1 MDDYWTGKS
10 GNAKHLR
17 LLTKSEE
24 WLAWE
29 DKDADPS
36 DPSSA
41 RIAGA
46 RSRVEEALLQSIH
59 STNLVVLLGSGA
71 SFCAK
76 NATGAAAPSMAG
88 LWHAVRENA
97 SEGDILGGYD
107 DFDDIVRD
115 VTGKSPVKTP
125 DGKVIAG
132 DIEALLSLCKMKLE
146 LMNVSARDEEKIDP
160 KGAILKLTDFIEKAE
175 KTILRQVD
183 FVNGETELTA
193 HKGLVQKLAK
203 RAVEKPRVKLFTTN
217 YDLCLEEASSRL
229 GVILVDGF
237 SHSAEQRFNRDHFHH
252 DIVRRPTSGTKA
264 DYIDGVFHLYKL
276 HGSVDWRRRPDGIVI
291 RSRSTDAKTLK
302 PVLIYPRSTKYQEA
316 FETPYLDMFAA
327 LQAALRE
334 PDTTV
339 IVSGFG
345 FADDHISSPIWSALE
360 SNLGLR
366 FIMVDPSYIP
376 AKELDAIDPDHL
388 MKAKIGGQKP
398 YQKKIMRLVQEGDPR
413 ITVLNGRFEDLVDAI
428 PAITG
433 ETDRQRLEI
442 RLDNIRGVAP

>member
-1 MDDYWTGKS
+1 LNDYWSGKS
-10 GNAKHLR
+10 GNSKYLR

-24 WLAWE
+24 WLAWD
-29 DKDADPS
+29 DKEADPN
-36 DPSSA
+36 DPSSN

-46 RSRVEEALLQSIH
+46 RSKVEETLLQSIH

-76 NATGAAAPSMAG
+76 NNTGIAAPSMAS
-88 LWHAVRENA
+88 LWHAVRAYVSKDDLN
-97 SEGDILGGYD
+97 GYD
-107 DFDDIVRD
+107 EFDDVVRE
-115 VTGKSPVKTP
+115 VTGRAPVKGP
-125 DGKVIAG
+125 DDKIVAG
-132 DIEALLSLCKMKLE
+132 DIETLLSLCKMKLE
-146 LMNVSARDEEKIDP
+146 LLKVSASDAEKKDP
-160 KGAILKLTDFIEKAE
+160 NGAVNRLAQFIEKAE
-175 KTILRQVD
+175 ETILSKVD
-183 FVNGETELTA
+183 FVDGSTDIAA

-229 GVILVDGF
+229 GVILIDGF

-252 DIVRRPTSGTKA
+252 DIVRRPTSGTRA
-264 DYIDGVFHLYKL
+264 DYIDGVFQLYKL
-276 HGSVDWRRRPDGIVI
+276 HGSVDWRRRADGVVI
-291 RSRSTDAKTLK
+291 RSRATNDPALK

-360 SNLGLR
+360 SNLSLR

-376 AKELDAIDPDHL
+376 AQKLDDIDPDHL
-388 MKAKIGGQKP
+388 MKADITGQKR
-398 YQKKIMRLVQEGDPR
+398 YQNRIMRLVKEGDPR
-413 ITVLNGRFEDLVDAI
+413 VNVLNGRFEDLVDAI
-428 PAITG
+428 PTITG

-442 RLDNIRGVAP
+442 RLDHIRGNSP